1 MAVSGNLRTMPF
13 PDLMQWISVSRKT
26 GTLVI
31 KGQRYTKKILFQLG
45 LVSAVTSNNPRE
57 HLGYYLVGVGHLTEE
72 KLEHLL
78 DRQKEQNVM
87 LGELL
92 VQTNR
97 LTREQVDHL
106 VRLKTEETIY
116 DLMHSGEGEFFFLD
130 DVQPR
135 RDFKELQ
142 LTVDLFIMEGARQV
156 DERKHIGTVIQDSS
170 CIPRVTQSIDET
182 RLTPTGAA
190 VLAQIDGT
198 KSIEEIALACRMP
211 QFPVLSFIF
220 QGVQNG
226 VFELLPPAVPPR
238 RIPGFYRST
247 WRDQNSSRRR
257 HGSRRHPRGIPQDP
271 RGPGTV
277 FEPPQGAGG
286 GRRTEAEIVKE
297 VEKLPVGSSTIIELA
312 LAPKDIV
319 QLKCAPE
326 EGFVLSRVNGAL
338 HGEPDPGAPARRK
351 APQPADHP
359 QPDPARGSPAAGVA
373 GAARYPGCPRLRTWH
388 NRRRRRRTSGCV
400 ALAGRILAYLPGTL
414 RCHRLPRLAIGPTAA
429 ARLHASRPRAAQAL
443 ELPSLWTDSTDS
455 ESPYCGHRQTRW

>member
-31 KGQRYTKKILFQLG
+31 KGQRYTKKILFQGG

-57 HLGYYLVGVGHLTEE
+57 HLGYYLVGWGILTEE
-72 KLEHLL
+72 ELEHLL

-116 DLMHSGEGEFFFLD
+116 DLMHWGEGEFFFLD

-142 LTVDLFIMEGARQV
+142 LTVDQFILEGARQL
-156 DERKHIGTVIQDSS
+156 DERKHISSVIPDTG
-170 CIPRVTQSIDET
+170 CIPRVTQPIDET
-182 RLTPTGAA
+182 RLTPAGAA
-190 VLAQIDGT
+190 VLAQIDGSR
-198 KSIEEIALACRMP
+198 SIEEIALACRMS
-211 QFPVLSFIF
+211 QFPVLSFVY

-247 WRDQNSSRRR
+247 WRDRILEAESSMALGDTLEAYRKVLEVRER
-257 HGSRRHPRGIPQDP
+257 YSNIPKALAAAD
-271 RGPGTV
+271 
-277 FEPPQGAGG
+277 EL
-286 GRRTEAEIVKE
+286 EKEIVKE
-297 VEKLPVGSSTIIELA
+297 VEKLPVGSSTILELA

-326 EGFVLSRVNGAL
+326 EGFVLSRVNGRYTVNQIL
-338 HGEPDPGAPARRK
+338 TLLPGGKLYNQLIIYNLVQRGVLQLRESQQIVRHPGA
-351 APQPADHP
+351 
-359 QPDPARGSPAAGVA
+359 
-373 GAARYPGCPRLRTWH
+373 PRLRT
-388 NRRRRRRTSGCV
+388 
-400 ALAGRILAYLPGTL
+400 
-414 RCHRLPRLAIGPTAA
+414 
-429 ARLHASRPRAAQAL
+429 
-443 ELPSLWTDSTDS
+443 
-455 ESPYCGHRQTRW
+455 